1 MLIAPVSM
9 STPAACVIEPVY
21 RKRQKKQ
28 SENLKRVN
36 SSNFISFVIDDIKQE
51 LLQEMKSQ
59 YEAELVKQR
68 SREEVIAEQI
78 SIIRLQYK
86 TMLGN
91 LESNNQESIFIS
103 QFEINKAIELYL

>member
-21 RKRQKKQ
+21 RKIQKKQ

-91 LESNNQESIFIS
+91 LESNNQESIFSS
-103 QFEINKAIELYL
+103 QFEMNKAIELYV

>member
-21 RKRQKKQ
+21 RKRQ

-36 SSNFISFVIDDIKQE
+36 SSSFISFVIDDIKQE

-68 SREEVIAEQI
+68 PREEVIAEQI